1 MCFGTLVARGIR
13 KIRFNQKEERTKP
26 ELPQRDEEEVA
37 KRKAILERKARRPE
51 KVEKRERRKKTKR
64 EKEGMKN
71 LRRLGFI
78 Y

>member
-13 KIRFNQKEERTKP
+13 KIRFTQKEERTRSESP
-26 ELPQRDEEEVA
+26 RRDDEEVA
-37 KRKAILERKARRPE
+37 KRKAILERKARQPE
-51 KVEKRERRKKTKR
+51 KVEKRERRKKAKM